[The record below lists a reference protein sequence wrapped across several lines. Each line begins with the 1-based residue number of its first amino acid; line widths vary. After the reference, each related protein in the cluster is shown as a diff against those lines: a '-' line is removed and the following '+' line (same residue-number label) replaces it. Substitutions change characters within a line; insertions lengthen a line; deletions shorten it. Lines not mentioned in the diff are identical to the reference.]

1 MFLTNDRTQSM
12 RLPGSEYGARQ
23 GIAFDPQ
30 FFPEASEHNT
40 MEIKSFQHQYEIG
53 AIGLEVSA

>member
-1 MFLTNDRTQSM
+1 M